1 MAREPA
7 PRPRRWL
14 LWASGSLAI
23 MAGCAELPG
32 SAQVAASAPP
42 VPSGLARVW
51 FYRPLEPSES
61 LNLALI
67 DMNGSYVGA
76 VANGS
81 AFYRDVRPGY
91 YRIAPESWGRDFNQD
106 TNVALVSGQ
115 QLYIKIVSL
124 ESWAQSVSGSRTIA
138 RDTFYAWLIPPAAAQ
153 AEMAGDRSSI

>member
-1 MAREPA
+1 MKHIHPCGISWLPGGSCGSGRPWARAIREYPNGQGA
-7 PRPRRWL
+7 RPRPRRWL

-42 VPSGLARVW
+42 VPSGEARVW

-67 DMNGSYVGA
+67 DMNGSYVAA

-81 AFYRDVRPGY
+81 AFYRDVSPGVLSHRASELGQGLQPGQECRTRSRP
-91 YRIAPESWGRDFNQD
+91 
-106 TNVALVSGQ
+106 
-115 QLYIKIVSL
+115 
-124 ESWAQSVSGSRTIA
+124 
-138 RDTFYAWLIPPAAAQ
+138 
-153 AEMAGDRSSI
+153 AGLR